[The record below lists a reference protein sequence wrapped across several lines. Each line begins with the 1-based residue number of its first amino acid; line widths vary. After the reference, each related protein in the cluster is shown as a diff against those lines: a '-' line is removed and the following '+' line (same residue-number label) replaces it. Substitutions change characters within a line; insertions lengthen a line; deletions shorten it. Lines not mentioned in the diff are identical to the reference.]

1 MHVSVRRIG
10 FFSLTKRSETNFLK
24 KFGNRSETMFIG
36 LDRRILRTRII
47 RFLTYFTEEYIGKN
61 NLLMM
66 DKWLIVYKLFGKN
79 YGIYRRIH
87 REWLLAQVYYEE
99 YIGNRCI
106 LRSKLGQA
114 VINDGLF
121 GNYRLL
127 VLVSFHS
134 S

>member
-1 MHVSVRRIG
+1 MYVCPGLLQIIH
-10 FFSLTKRSETNFLK
+10 RSNYEL
-24 KFGNRSETMFIG
+24 FGKTTI
-36 LDRRILRTRII
+36 
-47 RFLTYFTEEYIGKN
+47 FTEESIGSVCLPWFTTKN
-61 NLLMM
+61 TSGNL
-66 DKWLIVYKLFGKN
+66 
-79 YGIYRRIH
+79 
-87 REWLLAQVYYEE
+87 
-99 YIGNRCI
+99 CI